1 MKKFCIFGNP
11 VAHSKSPQM
20 QNAGFKYLN
29 LDASYEK
36 FHLENG
42 DFLKNE
48 FIKNS
53 FSGAN
58 ITVPHKE
65 KAFLQADIVRGI
77 AQKIEAVNT
86 YIKEEFIKNSF
97 SGAKYNCS
105 S

>member
-42 DFLKNE
+42 DNIKEE

-58 ITVPHKE
+58 ITVPLASSPWGDTFGMLTDKLGMEWMVNIAGKKE
-65 KAFLQADIVRGI
+65 
-77 AQKIEAVNT
+77 
-86 YIKEEFIKNSF
+86 
-97 SGAKYNCS
+97 
-105 S
+105 